1 MTAMTATVHVGL
13 LGLGIVNT
21 IHRRNLL
28 AMPDVRVTALWDPLP
43 EHARAVAAEVG
54 GGCRVFEDYGDLIDR
69 AGVDCLFIAV
79 PPHRHEGQET
89 LAARKGLPF
98 LVEKPVV
105 RDLAQGWAIE
115 REIARSGVLHA
126 VGYHNRYAPH
136 CDAAREALAGAV
148 VGTALGFTYWK
159 SPTEQSQPRWHHWL
173 FDDAQG
179 GGQLHEHT
187 THVFDL
193 ARHLVG
199 EVQTVYCERARRL
212 PHAEITGYA
221 TADVHAVTL
230 RFRNGAV
237 GLVGA
242 GHMTPR
248 AYWWGLHVLADRCI
262 LEYNERRLRVLG
274 AEGEREVAPDLPH
287 GLHAFQDAAFVRAV
301 RAGDRSLVRSTYAD
315 ALRTA
320 AVSLAALESAATGAP
335 VAVEAVLERSRAEA
349 PGGAG
354 GAASAAG
361 AGGPGEEETL

>member
-1 MTAMTATVHVGL
+1 M
-13 LGLGIVNT
+13 
-21 IHRRNLL
+21 
-28 AMPDVRVTALWDPLP
+28 
-43 EHARAVAAEVG
+43 
-54 GGCRVFEDYGDLIDR
+54 
-69 AGVDCLFIAV
+69 DCLFIAV
-79 PPHRHEGQET
+79 PPHRHEQQEI
-89 LAARKGLPF
+89 LAARKGIPF

-105 RDLAQGWAIE
+105 RHLAQAWTIE
-115 REIARSGVLHA
+115 QEIARSGVLHA

-136 CDAAREALAGAV
+136 CEVARAALEGAV

-173 FDDAQG
+173 FDDAAG

-199 EVQTVYCERARRL
+199 EVETVYCERARRL
-212 PHAEITGYA
+212 PHAEITNYA

-230 RFRNGAV
+230 RFRGGAV
-237 GLVGA
+237 GIVGA

-262 LEYNERRLRVLG
+262 LDYNERRLRVLE

-287 GLHAFQDAAFVRAV
+287 GLHAVQDEAFLQAV
-301 RAGDRSLVRSTYAD
+301 RTGDRGRVRSTYAD
-315 ALRTA
+315 AIRTA

-335 VAVEAVLERSRAEA
+335 VVVEALLGRSCAEA
-349 PGGAG
+349 GVSGAG
-354 GAASAAG
+354 
-361 AGGPGEEETL
+361 